1 MGNQRMSG
9 NAEHDIEHA
18 DRYFRATVG
27 HGWDA
32 LLAPV
37 SVEAPVGVPAAQDES
52 YRRIRH
58 EREEEDATLPLG
70 PWEREL
76 KRANWVAAS
85 ELTAAALAGRSK
97 DLQLAAWL
105 FEALI
110 ARSGF
115 LAVAPSLRLIDA
127 LLQQYG
133 DHLHPQDSEHRL
145 NLLLW
150 IGQKLLPPLRRVMI
164 TATGSGIDFSWNDWE
179 QAQRNE
185 QLRASL
191 GKQREGELE
200 GATLAEVGAAL
211 ACTPDARLLFLRD
224 CLRDGLTA
232 LQALEHTLD
241 ATLGDEAPGLS
252 SMRTLLERIDVVL
265 AADARRRGV
274 AMPDATAA
282 HAAGPAHD
290 GGSHDDAS
298 HDHGSEADD
307 DAVMGSIDRGQVYAA
322 LADIAHALETIEPHS
337 PVPYLIRRAVAWG
350 SLNTAQLYSEVFVRC
365 GGQINIFE
373 LLGLGDPATAHEGR
387 AAG

>member
-1 MGNQRMSG
+1 MTRNE
-9 NAEHDIEHA
+9 EHDIEHA

-37 SVEAPVGVPAAQDES
+37 SADAPAGVPAAQDES

-105 FEALI
+105 FESLI

-115 LAVAPSLRLIDA
+115 EAVAPCLRLVDA
-127 LLQQYG
+127 LLLRYA
-133 DHLHPQDSEHRL
+133 HNLHPHDSEHRL

-164 TATGSGIDFSWNDWE
+164 TATGSGHDYAWSDWE

-191 GKQREGELE
+191 GKQRESEIE
-200 GATLAEVGAAL
+200 GAMLADVGAAL
-211 ACTPDARLLFLRD
+211 ACTPDARIVFLRGHL
-224 CLRDGLTA
+224 CDGLAA
-232 LQALEHTLD
+232 LQTLERTLD
-241 ATLGDEAPGLS
+241 AQIGDDAPGLS
-252 SMRTLLERIDVVL
+252 SMRNLLESIDVVL

-274 AMPDATAA
+274 TMPASMAT
-282 HAAGPAHD
+282 HAAGPVHED
-290 GGSHDDAS
+290 GIHDDRI
-298 HDHGSEADD
+298 HDNGTHDRGVEADD
-307 DAVMGSIDRGQVYAA
+307 AVLGSIDRREVYAA
-322 LADIAHALETIEPHS
+322 LADIARALETIEPHS
-337 PVPYLIRRAVAWG
+337 PVPYLVRRAVAWG
-350 SLNTAQLYSEVFVRC
+350 GLNTAQLYSEVFVRC

-373 LLGLGDPATAHEGR
+373 LLGLDDPANAHEGP
-387 AAG
+387 AAS

>member
-1 MGNQRMSG
+1 MSG

-115 LAVAPSLRLIDA
+115 QAVAPSLRLIDA

-133 DHLHPQDSEHRL
+133 GHLHPQDSEHRL

-150 IGQKLLPPLRRVMI
+150 IGQKLLPPLRRVMV

-211 ACTPDARLLFLRD
+211 ACTPDARILFLRD

-252 SMRTLLERIDVVL
+252 SMRNLLERIDVVL

-307 DAVMGSIDRGQVYAA
+307 DAVMGSIDRRQVYAA

>member
-1 MGNQRMSG
+1 MSG

-115 LAVAPSLRLIDA
+115 QAVAPSLRLIDA

-133 DHLHPQDSEHRL
+133 GHLHPQDSEHRL

-211 ACTPDARLLFLRD
+211 ACTPDARILFLRD

-252 SMRTLLERIDVVL
+252 SMRNLLERIDVVL

-307 DAVMGSIDRGQVYAA
+307 DAVMGSIDRRQVYAA